1 MYDAPETRGSGGPQ
15 RIEHHHESI
24 VTREEPPWTPE
35 LIRFHALDLA
45 IRATERVFDL
55 GSKDTARD
63 EVTQY
68 IVDRAL
74 RFEGYL
80 TGREI

>member
-1 MYDAPETRGSGGPQ
+1 MYDAPETRGNGGPTQ
-15 RIEHHHESI
+15 IEHHHES
-24 VTREEPPWTPE
+24 VVVREEPPWTPE
-35 LIRFHALDLA
+35 VIRYHALDLA

-55 GSKDTARD
+55 GGKDVSRG

-68 IVDRAL
+68 VIDRAL

-80 TGREI
+80 TGRDI